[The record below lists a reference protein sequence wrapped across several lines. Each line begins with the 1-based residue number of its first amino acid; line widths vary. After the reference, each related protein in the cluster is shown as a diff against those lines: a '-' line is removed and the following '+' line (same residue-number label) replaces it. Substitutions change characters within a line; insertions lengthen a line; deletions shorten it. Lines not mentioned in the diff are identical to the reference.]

1 MAEGL
6 RAIGARVAEL
16 EDGLIIDGTGGE
28 PLAGGAT
35 IATKLDHRIAMSFA
49 VAGLVSKARVEI
61 DDMTP
66 VATSFPGFVELMT
79 GLGGDIS

>member
-1 MAEGL
+1 
-6 RAIGARVAEL
+6 
-16 EDGLIIDGTGGE
+16 
-28 PLAGGAT
+28 
-35 IATKLDHRIAMSFA
+35 MSFA